1 MMCTQDEAWEQTLRD
16 HGSISGP
23 PRAIFN
29 IGWGACRTANS
40 IELDRLRAENA
51 TLSESVTSQA
61 LLIASLK
68 DREARIEGTAIA
80 AVTEVSFLQHDNA
93 QLTQQLSDTQRQNAV
108 LQAER
113 DEHEQVAIKACNLNA
128 ELMQR
133 VGEADKDAERYRWL
147 RDDTVA
153 WQESDARVALIA
165 DEWGWRMDR
174 VIDAA
179 IAASKVSNEVAS
191 PRKDETIAYKGD
203 E

>member
-1 MMCTQDEAWEQTLRD
+1 MSTRDEAWEQTLRD
-16 HGSISGP
+16 YGSISGP

-68 DREARIEGTAIA
+68 EERDRFSVLLDVGDKVQE
-80 AVTEVSFLQHDNA
+80 LA
-93 QLTQQLSDTQRQNAV
+93 QRVNDDLSQQLSDTHRQ
-108 LQAER
+108 
-113 DEHEQVAIKACNLNA
+113 NA

>member
-1 MMCTQDEAWEQTLRD
+1 MTNILQRDTTQQSLLDDEAWEQTLRD
-16 HGSISGP
+16 YGSISGP

-68 DREARIEGTAIA
+68 EERDRFSVLLDVGDKVQE
-80 AVTEVSFLQHDNA
+80 LA
-93 QLTQQLSDTQRQNAV
+93 QRVNDDLSQQLSDTHRQ
-108 LQAER
+108 
-113 DEHEQVAIKACNLNA
+113 NA